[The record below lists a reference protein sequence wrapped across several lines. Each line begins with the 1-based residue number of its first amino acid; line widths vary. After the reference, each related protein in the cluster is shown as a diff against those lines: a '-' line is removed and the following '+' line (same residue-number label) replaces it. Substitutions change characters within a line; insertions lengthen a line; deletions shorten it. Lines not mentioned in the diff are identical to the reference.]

1 MMQPQRPC
9 LSRWRVLL
17 WSTLLLLSPLRVTGH
32 PYTIVEDGLPWEAG
46 SGDQTVRRENWN
58 PCLEGQDV
66 FSTVRE
72 NSMMGELIIELNTE
86 LTANDVVWSLTGE
99 DADWFFLEGRSIRL
113 KAPLDRVLDREVQG
127 PVLMAALTC
136 FEEDIVQSE
145 YRIMV
150 EILNENDNTPEF
162 VESTIQPRNI
172 SELAEVNTVVFTV
185 QATDADDDTI
195 MYSIDQTSPDAAYF
209 RVDLPNSG
217 EVILAKPL
225 DYETKTQLEITI
237 SALEINTAE
246 KFNTSAILIVNILD
260 RDDQYPHF
268 LPCTPISNDQSN
280 RVCTNPIYMVN
291 ITEGKQDILLDFSP
305 GPINA
310 VDGDRGLSTPLSYS
324 ILSGADSG
332 HFVMDELTGEVR
344 LTRGVENRLQTPT
357 LHLQVMAYQ
366 RNDPRKYS
374 VATVVVRVVAVNHFP
389 PQFSWPEYRGFVIE
403 GDSPASLVNTY
414 GNTVLLIQTQDRDFS
429 DGINPNMHYSLRSSS
444 NHTQFYH
451 ITQEGLLIARTNQ
464 LWPSQTHSLKVVA
477 VDLESGEMDTALI
490 KVEVLFEGQTVPQ
503 GQLGDGLLPGSCAVG
518 KAMGMVILGLTLLGC
533 TLYALQH
540 VLQTY
545 RGLKD
550 PEDRGCIAQGKH
562 PNVRLQCFQLVS
574 HSSPMPVLDEVK
586 FKKEGL
592 SSSPSKL
599 LGSQSIYSPAD
610 FNSSPLNALP
620 VAIPSTTYIQ
630 PILPST
636 TPTDPSHCPA
646 SPNSSHTPAT
656 TTTPELL
663 TTSTQP
669 LDNSSFNTP
678 TLPTPTPNLMDE
690 PLSADRFSHTHP
702 FPIAEE
708 VGTPTQVEETPK
720 DTHPPTSP
728 TQQQV
733 HTPLPPP
740 IPINSPPH
748 ATPPPTSITTPL
760 PLSPAA
766 DPIHTPECTGDTHT
780 PLLTPPCPEQDSVG
794 TPPPKPT
801 TGQAHIPVL
810 TTPTPE
816 QVGPPGYPEKCK
828 LSTHSPEIAS
838 IGDDDSF
845 LGDEEAIRT
854 SDDDEDEEL
863 VRLCFRVQPTF
874 LITDYDNDITT
885 EIPPSSGED
894 EGTENGEEV
903 ERAMELMEG
912 DKGGV
917 ERGSDYMEGKGGH
930 LESEAESLKQG
941 SQSSQPCNTE
951 QEVSVGQS
959 KER

>member
-1 MMQPQRPC
+1 MQPQRPC
-9 LSRWRVLL
+9 LWRWRVLL
-17 WSTLLLLSPLRVTGH
+17 WSTLLLLCPLRATGH
-32 PYTIVEDGLPWEAG
+32 PFTVVEDGLPWETG
-46 SGDQTVRRENWN
+46 SGDPDVEQTVRRENWN
-58 PCLEGQDV
+58 QCLEGQDV
-66 FSTVRE
+66 FSTIRE

-113 KAPLDRVLDREVQG
+113 NASLDRVLDREVQG

-136 FEEDIVQSE
+136 YEEDTVKSE

-162 VESTIQPRNI
+162 VESTIQTRSI

-195 MYSIDQTSPDAAYF
+195 MYSIDQTSPDAACF

-237 SALEINTAE
+237 YALEMNTAE
-246 KFNTSAILIVNILD
+246 KFNTSAILTVNILD
-260 RDDQYPHF
+260 GDDQYPQF
-268 LPCTPISNDQSN
+268 LPCTPLSNNQSN
-280 RVCTNPIYMVN
+280 RVCTNPIYTVN
-291 ITEGKQDILLDFSP
+291 ITEGQQDVLLDFSP

-310 VDGDRGLSTPLSYS
+310 VDGDRGLSSPLSYS

-357 LHLQVMAYQ
+357 LRLRVMAYQ

-374 VATVVVRVVAVNHFP
+374 VATVVVHVVAVNHFP
-389 PQFSWPEYRGFVIE
+389 PQFGRAEYRGFVTE

-429 DGINPNMHYSLRSSS
+429 DGINPKMHYSLRSSS

-451 ITQEGLLIARTNQ
+451 IIQEGLLIARTNQ
-464 LWPSQTHSLKVVA
+464 LRPSQKHRLKVVA
-477 VDLESGEMDTALI
+477 VDLESGEMATALI
-490 KVEVLFEGQTVPQ
+490 KVEVLYEGQTVPQ
-503 GQLGDGLLPGSCAVG
+503 GPLGDGLLPGSCAVG
-518 KAMGMVILGLTLLGC
+518 KAMGVVILGLTLLGC
-533 TLYALQH
+533 ALYALQH
-540 VLQTY
+540 VLQTN
-545 RGLKD
+545 RGQKD

-562 PNVRLQCFQLVS
+562 PNVRLQWFQLVS

-586 FKKEGL
+586 LKKEGL
-592 SSSPSKL
+592 SSSTSKL
-599 LGSQSIYSPAD
+599 LGSQSIYTPAD
-610 FNSSPLNALP
+610 SNSSPLNS
-620 VAIPSTTYIQ
+620 IPIATSSTTYIQ

-636 TPTDPSHCPA
+636 TPTDPSHGPT
-646 SPNSSHTPAT
+646 SPNSTHTPAT

-669 LDNSSFNTP
+669 LDNSSFSTPTHPTP
-678 TLPTPTPNLMDE
+678 TLNQMSE
-690 PLSADRFSHTHP
+690 PLSTDTFSRTHP

-708 VGTPTQVEETPK
+708 VDTPTQVEETPK
-720 DTHPPTSP
+720 D
-728 TQQQV
+728 
-733 HTPLPPP
+733 TPLPPP

-748 ATPPPTSITTPL
+748 PTPPPTSMTTPL
-760 PLSPAA
+760 FLSPTP

-780 PLLTPPCPEQDSVG
+780 PLLTPPCPEQDRVG

-801 TGQAHIPVL
+801 PGKAHIPVL
-810 TTPTPE
+810 TTPSPE
-816 QVGPPGYPEKCK
+816 QVGPPGYPEECRP
-828 LSTHSPEIAS
+828 STHSPETAS
-838 IGDDDSF
+838 IGDDDCF

-854 SDDDEDEEL
+854 SDDDDDEDEEL
-863 VRLCFRVQPTF
+863 VRLCSCIQPTF
-874 LITDYDNDITT
+874 LITDYDNDMTT
-885 EIPPSSGED
+885 EIPASGGEG
-894 EGTENGEEV
+894 EGTGNGE
-903 ERAMELMEG
+903 
-912 DKGGV
+912 GV
-917 ERGSDYMEGKGGH
+917 ER
-930 LESEAESLKQG
+930 
-941 SQSSQPCNTE
+941 
-951 QEVSVGQS
+951 
-959 KER
+959 ERE